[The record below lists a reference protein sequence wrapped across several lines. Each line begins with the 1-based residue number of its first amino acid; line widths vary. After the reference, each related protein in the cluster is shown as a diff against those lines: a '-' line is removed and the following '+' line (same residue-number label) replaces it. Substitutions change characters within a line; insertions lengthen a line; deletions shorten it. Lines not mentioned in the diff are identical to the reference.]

1 MTLSALSFDKCRS
14 WRKFALHLFMIG
26 PANPKNRFPS
36 AFFPTLFVVACSV
49 LTAMHG
55 DNDCIDYVAAA

>member
-1 MTLSALSFDKCRS
+1 
-14 WRKFALHLFMIG
+14 MIG
-26 PANPKNRFPS
+26 PSNPKNRFPS